1 MYMVDNYLALIK
13 SLSKGLVRHHL
24 CSCTNTWVPQPL
36 IGIAS
41 GVQENGSSAD
51 KGVQTTV
58 EIISSPRGQ
67 GKRRSTK
74 EEDGDE
80 EKQGGQ
86 AEKGR

>member
-1 MYMVDNYLALIK
+1 M
-13 SLSKGLVRHHL
+13 
-24 CSCTNTWVPQPL
+24 PQPL

-67 GKRRSTK
+67 GKEMSTK
-74 EEDGDE
+74 EEEME
-80 EKQGGQ
+80 EENEEDKQKREDKKRSGGHRM
-86 AEKGR
+86 E